1 MLVQQKKKWWSN
13 PPEILNANGSTL
25 NTTRDSACYL
35 AQWCIT
41 RISNQLIIQLNI
53 TRVRYIYMCVVQMNT
68 AEVIQ

>member
-1 MLVQQKKKWWSN
+1 MLVQQKKMMEQ

-53 TRVRYIYMCVVQMNT
+53 TRAKYIYVCVVQINT